1 MRGRAALFRQIDEIT
16 AQLER
21 PRVLII
27 EAVLQV
33 HERSSSGVR
42 CPCCGS
48 LNAFAVETRLLVELA
63 IDLVTGDRFQRQG
76 VSADVWSG
84 LVETGAR
91 RRVEF
96 RCSRSQ
102 ESLLLDETP
111 RHLMASGGNRSGKT
125 TLGLYW
131 FALQWLLRG
140 GRLARFWLVAST
152 LPKAFRLLEKLFK
165 GTSKSPPVLP
175 AELATVMPGTA
186 RASDLITVLA
196 DGSLIDLKYFEGDP
210 GAERLKSDAIVAAL
224 VDEAAHLP
232 AVDSLT
238 ALRGRCFD
246 EGQGPGRLYLATT
259 PRPESILKAEVVDH
273 AKAFEL
279 LAADDERRVNGH
291 HEGSRWRVLE
301 MSLLDNPWLNAESVQ
316 MELRATNADDP
327 SVQRDYFGKW
337 VSNAGP
343 LWRDFTVD
351 RHMMRDE
358 ARRFAELGSSS
369 RLALGVSAR
378 VECTPKVV
386 RLIAGRRSPHYRGMV
401 AVNAEFLL
409 GQDVN
414 CHPLSTVV
422 VSFACDPEAP
432 EDHDRWH
439 VFVWDVVQTFEG
451 NSWKHAEKLASTRF
465 ARIMRPTDDTSPYA
479 GACLVCDAT
488 AITRDPTAHR
498 YGADPHGLPETF
510 GKLGFDVRAP
520 SYTTDV
526 KPRNPSRYDSHLL
539 LHRLLRPTEAAPA
552 GRLHISQRCQSLVES
567 LLEQD
572 DSGDG
577 VTPATKSHTR
587 SDVLASPVDALRYV
601 VWAAFHGGRAP
612 TQIRQ
617 AG

>member
-1 MRGRAALFRQIDEIT
+1 MRGRAALFRRIDEIK
-16 AQLER
+16 ANLDR

-33 HERSSSGVR
+33 HDHSVGRR

-48 LNAFAVETRLLVELA
+48 INAYATESRVLVELA
-63 IDLVTGDRFQRQG
+63 IDLLTGDRFKRDE
-76 VSADVWSG
+76 VSDDVWAG
-84 LVETGAR
+84 LEQSGAR

-102 ESLLLDETP
+102 EPLLLDESN
-111 RHLMASGGNRSGKT
+111 RHLLASGGNRSGKT

-165 GTSKSPPVLP
+165 GTGKSPPVLP
-175 AELATVMPGTA
+175 MELASVMPGTA
-186 RASDLITVLA
+186 RASDLLTTLA

-210 GAERLKSDAIVAAL
+210 GAERLKSDAIVAGL

-232 AVDSLT
+232 TVDSLT

-259 PRPESILKAEVVDH
+259 PRPASILKAEVVDP

-279 LAADDERRVNGH
+279 LAPDDERRVTGA
-291 HEGSRWRVLE
+291 HEGFRWRMLE
-301 MSLLDNPWLNAESVQ
+301 MSLLDNPWLGQESVQ
-316 MELRATNADDP
+316 MELRAADKEDP
-327 SVQRDYFGKW
+327 SVLRDFFGKW

-343 LWRDFTVD
+343 LWRDFSVD
-351 RHMMRDE
+351 KHMMRNE
-358 ARRFAELGSSS
+358 ARRFSELGSSA
-369 RLALGVSAR
+369 RAALGVDGLI
-378 VECTPKVV
+378 ECTPKIV
-386 RLIAGRRSPHYRGMV
+386 RLIAGRKSPHYRGMV
-401 AVNAEFLL
+401 ATNTEYVL

-422 VSFACDPEAP
+422 VSFACDPAAP
-432 EDHDRWH
+432 DDTDRWH

-465 ARIMRPTDDTSPYA
+465 ARIMRPVDDASSLL
-479 GACLVCDAT
+479 GACLVCDST

-498 YGADPHGLPETF
+498 WGADPHGLPETF

-520 SYTTDV
+520 SYTLDV

-539 LHRLLRPTEAAPA
+539 LHRLVRPTEAHPA
-552 GRLHISQRCQSLVES
+552 GRLHVSQRCQSLVES

-601 VWAAFHGGRAP
+601 IWAAFHGGRP
-612 TQIRQ
+612 PVQIRQ